1 MEIFLQLL
9 DELDDLVLSVAA
21 YWETIR
27 RLLLR
32 AVSVAAAGGI
42 VTTTAGF
49 FPNTV
54 LTVCTAVLL
63 STALVAVDRHHETF
77 ERSSPT
83 G

>member
-32 AVSVAAAGGI
+32 ALTVAVAGGI
-42 VTTTAGF
+42 VITTAGF
-49 FPNTV
+49 FPSTV
-54 LTVCTAVLL
+54 LAVCTAVLL
-63 STALVAVDRHHETF
+63 STALVAVDRQALEQNRAGST
-77 ERSSPT
+77 S
-83 G
+83 